1 MPVVTLREILKN
13 AGRGKYAVGMFDVH
27 HSDMAEAVLEAAEER
42 KAPVILALAEV
53 HAVQPGQLTAVGSM
67 LVRAAERAGVPVAVH
82 LDHAVSVETAVRAM
96 ELGFSSVM
104 YDGSALSLEENLEN
118 TAKTVRLA
126 GAFGASV
133 EAELGH
139 VGGEEGNSDG
149 SGGSV
154 YTKPEDAAYF
164 AEMTGADALAVSIGT
179 VHGRY
184 REKPN
189 LNIPLLEEIHRRVSI
204 PLVLHGGS
212 GLSDQ
217 DFKDCIAG
225 GISKINIYTEIAE
238 AARMVLIEEAGSLG
252 YFDLMQKSKRAMRA
266 VAAEKIKL
274 FGSQGKAPALSE
286 PGTPPQETGE

>member
-13 AGRGKYAVGMFDVH
+13 AGREKYAVGMFDVH

-42 KAPVILALAEV
+42 NAPVILALAEI
-53 HAVQPGQLTAVGSM
+53 HAAQPRQLTLAGSM
-67 LVRAAERAGVPVAVH
+67 IVRAAERASIPVTVH
-82 LDHAVSVETAVRAM
+82 LDHAVLVETAVRAM

-104 YDGSALSLEENLEN
+104 YDGSLLSLEENLEN
-118 TAKTVRLA
+118 SAKTVFLA
-126 GAFGASV
+126 RQFGASV

-139 VGGEEGNSDG
+139 VGGEEGNPDAN
-149 SGGSV
+149 GGSV

-164 AEMTGADALAVSIGT
+164 SEMTGVDALAVSIGT

-189 LNIPLLEEIHRRVSI
+189 LNIPLLQEIKRRVSI

-238 AARMVLIEEAGSLG
+238 AARKVLIEDDRNLG
-252 YFDLMQKSKRAMRA
+252 YFDLMQKSKGAMQA

-274 FGSQGKAPALSE
+274 FGSQGKASALLE
-286 PGTPPQETGE
+286 

>member
-13 AGRGKYAVGMFDVH
+13 AGREKYAVGMFDVH

-42 KAPVILALAEV
+42 NAPVILALAEV

-67 LVRAAERAGVPVAVH
+67 LVQAAERAGVPVAVH
-82 LDHAVSVETAVRAM
+82 LDHAVSVETAVQAM

-104 YDGSALSLEENLEN
+104 YDGSTLSLEENLEN

-126 GAFGASV
+126 EAFGASV

-164 AEMTGADALAVSIGT
+164 AEMTG
-179 VHGRY
+179 Y

-189 LNIPLLEEIHRRVSI
+189 LNIPLLKEIHRRVSI

-238 AARMVLIEEAGSLG
+238 AARMVLIEDAVKLG

-286 PGTPPQETGE
+286 PGTPPQKTGE

>member
-1 MPVVTLREILKN
+1 M
-13 AGRGKYAVGMFDVH
+13 GMFDVH

-225 GISKINIYTEIAE
+225 GISKINIYTEKGDAGCGRRKNKAVRLTGKSTGPFGARYP
-238 AARMVLIEEAGSLG
+238 AARNGGIIRGGINPYSPTCSYPVRTRHTGCVRAAWHGTERYRPSHRVL
-252 YFDLMQKSKRAMRA
+252 QR
-266 VAAEKIKL
+266 
-274 FGSQGKAPALSE
+274 
-286 PGTPPQETGE
+286 